1 MEFLSFPPATKAELH
16 AWSFFCLIGLPL
28 FASVIAYLRGRQ
40 AKINAEFILKHVYSG
55 AAFPTFLLLST
66 ALVREENLI
75 LLSDVTLYISIAGV
89 GGVVFV
95 VASLFE

>member
-1 MEFLSFPPATKAELH
+1 MELSFLPATKAGLNL
-16 AWSFFCLIGLPL
+16 WSFFCLIGLPVV
-28 FASVIAYLRGRQ
+28 ACVIAYLRGRK
-40 AKINAEFILKHVYSG
+40 ARINAAFVLKYVYSG

-75 LLSDVTLYISIAGV
+75 LLSDVTLYVSIAGIGDLIV
-89 GGVVFV
+89 V